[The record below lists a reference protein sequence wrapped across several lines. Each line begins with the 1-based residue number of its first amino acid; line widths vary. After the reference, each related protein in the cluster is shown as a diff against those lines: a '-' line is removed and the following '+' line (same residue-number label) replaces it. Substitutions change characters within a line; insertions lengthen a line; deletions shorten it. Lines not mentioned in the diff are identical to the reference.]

1 MRSGGALTKTSA
13 YNTRKS
19 FLGVGWKF
27 PVDLD
32 RRKGVGMSQF
42 EENIEESILIILGT
56 ALGER
61 VMRPDFGCAVHD
73 LIFAPNNSNTH
84 GLVIYYVKE
93 ALTKWEPRIQALKVD
108 AWADTDE
115 PNKLVTSIEYQVI
128 ATNNVYN
135 LVYPFYLQKS
145 P

>member
-1 MRSGGALTKTSA
+1 
-13 YNTRKS
+13 
-19 FLGVGWKF
+19 
-27 PVDLD
+27 
-32 RRKGVGMSQF
+32 MSQY

-84 GLVIYYVKE
+84 GLIIYYVKE
-93 ALTKWEPRIQALKVD
+93 ALNKWEPRIQALDVKVK
-108 AWADTDE
+108 TDPRE
-115 PNKLVTSIEYQVI
+115 PSRVETRIQYQVI

>member
-1 MRSGGALTKTSA
+1 MAQPAVSPK
-13 YNTRKS
+13 KS
-19 FLGVGWKF
+19 FLGVGWRF

-32 RRKGVGMSQF
+32 RRKGLAMSAY

-61 VMRPDFGCAVHD
+61 VMRPDFGCAAHD
-73 LIFAPNNSNTH
+73 LVFAPNNANTH
-84 GLVIYYVKE
+84 GLMVYYVKE
-93 ALTKWEPRIQALKVD
+93 ALTKWEPRIQALKVV
-108 AWADTDE
+108 ARADKDE
-115 PNKLVTSIEYQVI
+115 LARLDVSIEYQVI
-128 ATNNVYN
+128 ATNNVFN

>member
-1 MRSGGALTKTSA
+1 MA
-13 YNTRKS
+13 TRGRFDTRNS

-32 RRKGVGMSQF
+32 RRRGIAMSQF
-42 EENIEESILIILGT
+42 EENIEESILVILGT

-61 VMRPDFGCAVHD
+61 LMRPDFGCAVHD
-73 LIFAPNNSNTH
+73 LVFAPNNSNTH
-84 GLVIYYVKE
+84 GLVIYYVTE
-93 ALTKWEPRIQALKVD
+93 ALNKWEPRIQALKVD
-108 AWADTDE
+108 CDVDPTALNKVDT
-115 PNKLVTSIEYQVI
+115 KIEYQVI

>member
-1 MRSGGALTKTSA
+1 MAQSGYS
-13 YNTRKS
+13 TRKS

-27 PVDLD
+27 PVELD
-32 RRKGVGMSQF
+32 RRKGLAMTAH

-61 VMRPDFGCAVHD
+61 VMRPDFGCAAHD
-73 LIFAPNNSNTH
+73 LVFAPNNANTH
-84 GLVIYYVKE
+84 GLMVYYVKE
-93 ALTKWEPRIQALKVD
+93 ALTRWEPRIQGLKVT
-108 AWADTDE
+108 AKADPDE
-115 PNKLVTSIEYQVI
+115 MNRLDVSIEYQVI
-128 ATNNVYN
+128 ATNNIFN

>member
-1 MRSGGALTKTSA
+1 MASRGG
-13 YNTRKS
+13 YDTRKS

-32 RRKGVGMSQF
+32 RRRGIAMSQF
-42 EENIEESILIILGT
+42 EENIEESILVILGT
-56 ALGER
+56 SLGER
-61 VMRPDFGCAVHD
+61 LMRPDFGCAVHD
-73 LIFAPNNSNTH
+73 LVFAPNNSNTH
-84 GLVIYYVKE
+84 GLVIYYVTE
-93 ALTKWEPRIQALKVD
+93 ALNKWEPRIQALKVD
-108 AWADTDE
+108 CDIDPQALNKVDT
-115 PNKLVTSIEYQVI
+115 KVEYQVI

>member
-1 MRSGGALTKTSA
+1 MAPPAVSPK
-13 YNTRKS
+13 KS
-19 FLGVGWKF
+19 FLGVGWRF

-32 RRKGVGMSQF
+32 RRKGVAMSAY

-61 VMRPDFGCAVHD
+61 LMRPDFGCAAHD
-73 LIFAPNNSNTH
+73 LVFAPNNANTH
-84 GLVIYYVKE
+84 GLMVYYVKE
-93 ALTKWEPRIQALKVD
+93 ALTKWEPRIQALKVV
-108 AWADTDE
+108 ARADPDE
-115 PNKLVTSIEYQVI
+115 LARLDVSVEYQVI
-128 ATNNVYN
+128 ATNNVFN

>member
-1 MRSGGALTKTSA
+1 M
-13 YNTRKS
+13 
-19 FLGVGWKF
+19 GWKF

-32 RRKGVGMSQF
+32 RRRGIAMSQF

-61 VMRPDFGCAVHD
+61 VMRPDFGCAIHD
-73 LIFAPNNSNTH
+73 LVFAPNNSNTH
-84 GLVIYYVKE
+84 GLVIYYVTE
-93 ALTKWEPRIQALKVD
+93 ALNKWEPRIQALNVD
-108 AWADTDE
+108 CVVGPGVGNRVDVA
-115 PNKLVTSIEYQVI
+115 IEYQVI

>member
-1 MRSGGALTKTSA
+1 MAERANPYDA
-13 YNTRKS
+13 RKS

-27 PVDLD
+27 PIDLD
-32 RRKGVGMSQF
+32 RRKGIALSQF

-61 VMRPDFGCAVHD
+61 IMRPDFGCAVHD
-73 LIFAPNNSNTH
+73 LVFAPNNSNTH
-84 GLVIYYVKE
+84 GLIVYYVKE
-93 ALTKWEPRIQALKVD
+93 ALTKWEPRIQALNVRCD
-108 AWADTDE
+108 LNTEE
-115 PNKLVTSIEYQVI
+115 PSRVNTAIEYQVI

>member
-1 MRSGGALTKTSA
+1 
-13 YNTRKS
+13 
-19 FLGVGWKF
+19 
-27 PVDLD
+27 
-32 RRKGVGMSQF
+32 MSTF

-61 VMRPDFGCAVHD
+61 VMRPDFGCAIHD
-73 LIFAPNNSNTH
+73 LVFAPNNSNTH
-84 GLVIYYVKE
+84 GLIIYYVTE
-93 ALTKWEPRIQALKVD
+93 ALNKWEPRIQALGVD
-108 AWADTDE
+108 CE
-115 PNKLVTSIEYQVI
+115 LGPGQGNRVNVSIEYQVI

>member
-1 MRSGGALTKTSA
+1 MAPPQRLGTF
-13 YNTRKS
+13 NTRKS

-27 PVDLD
+27 PIDLD
-32 RRKGVGMSQF
+32 RRRGVAMSQF

-61 VMRPDFGCAVHD
+61 VMRPEFGCEVHD
-73 LIFAPNNSNTH
+73 LVFAPNNSNTH

-93 ALTKWEPRIQALKVD
+93 ALAKWEPRIQALNVD
-108 AWADTDE
+108 ASIDLDE
-115 PNKLVTSIEYQVI
+115 PSRLNAKIEYQVI

>member
-1 MRSGGALTKTSA
+1 MATRGG
-13 YNTRKS
+13 YDTRKS

-32 RRKGVGMSQF
+32 RRRGIAMSQF
-42 EENIEESILIILGT
+42 EENIEESILVILGT
-56 ALGER
+56 SLGER
-61 VMRPDFGCAVHD
+61 LMRPDFGCAVHD
-73 LIFAPNNSNTH
+73 LVFAPNNSNTH
-84 GLVIYYVKE
+84 GLVIYYVTE
-93 ALTKWEPRIQALKVD
+93 ALNKWEPRIQALKVD
-108 AWADTDE
+108 CDVDPKALNKVDT
-115 PNKLVTSIEYQVI
+115 KVEYQVI

>member
-1 MRSGGALTKTSA
+1 MAKKAGYFS
-13 YNTRKS
+13 TRKS

-27 PVDLD
+27 PIDLD
-32 RRKGVGMSQF
+32 RRKGVAMSQF

-84 GLVIYYVKE
+84 GLIIYYVKE
-93 ALTKWEPRIQALKVD
+93 ALTKWEPRIQALDVKAVLD
-108 AWADTDE
+108 RNELSRINTE
-115 PNKLVTSIEYQVI
+115 IKYQVI

>member
-1 MRSGGALTKTSA
+1 MAGRGG
-13 YNTRKS
+13 YDTRKS

-32 RRKGVGMSQF
+32 RRRGIAMSQF
-42 EENIEESILIILGT
+42 EENIEESILVILGT
-56 ALGER
+56 SLGER
-61 VMRPDFGCAVHD
+61 LMRPDFGCAVHD
-73 LIFAPNNSNTH
+73 LVFAPNNSNTH
-84 GLVIYYVKE
+84 GLVIYYVTE
-93 ALTKWEPRIQALKVD
+93 ALNKWEPRIQALKVD
-108 AWADTDE
+108 CDIDPQALNKVDT
-115 PNKLVTSIEYQVI
+115 KIEYQVI

>member
-1 MRSGGALTKTSA
+1 MALPTFD
-13 YNTRKS
+13 TRKT

-27 PVDLD
+27 PIDVD
-32 RRKGVGMSQF
+32 RRKGLGMSPY
-42 EENIEESILIILGT
+42 EESIEESILIILGT
-56 ALGER
+56 ALGEGAL
-61 VMRPDFGCAVHD
+61 RPDFGCAIHD

-84 GLVIYYVKE
+84 GLIIYHVKE
-93 ALTKWEPRIQALKVD
+93 ALMKWEPRIQNVTVDVETDKDALSRLYVKV
-108 AWADTDE
+108 
-115 PNKLVTSIEYQVI
+115 EYQVI

>member
-1 MRSGGALTKTSA
+1 MALPTFD
-13 YNTRKS
+13 TRKS

-27 PVDLD
+27 PIDVD
-32 RRKGVGMSQF
+32 RRKGIGMSQF

-61 VMRPDFGCAVHD
+61 VMRPDFGCAIHD

-84 GLVIYYVKE
+84 GLIIYHVKE
-93 ALTKWEPRIQALKVD
+93 ALMKWEPRIQNITVDVETDPDALSRIYVKV
-108 AWADTDE
+108 
-115 PNKLVTSIEYQVI
+115 EYQVI

>member
-1 MRSGGALTKTSA
+1 MGMPTFD
-13 YNTRKS
+13 TRRS

-27 PVDLD
+27 PVDVD

-42 EENIEESILIILGT
+42 EENIEESILVILGT

-61 VMRPDFGCAVHD
+61 VMRPDFGCAIHD
-73 LIFAPNNSNTH
+73 LIFAPNNANTH
-84 GLVIYYVKE
+84 GLIIYHVKE
-93 ALTKWEPRIQALKVD
+93 ALTKWEPRIQNISVD
-108 AWADTDE
+108 IELDDNE
-115 PNKLVTSIEYQVI
+115 PTRLYTRVEYQVI

>member
-1 MRSGGALTKTSA
+1 MGQSA
-13 YNTRKS
+13 FNTRKS
-19 FLGVGWKF
+19 FLGVGGKF
-27 PVDLD
+27 PVDLN
-32 RRKGVGMSQF
+32 RRKGIAMSQF

-61 VMRPDFGCAVHD
+61 VMRPDFGCAAHD

-84 GLVIYYVKE
+84 GLIVHYVKE
-93 ALTKWEPRIQALKVD
+93 ALTKWEPRIQELEVHAGM
-108 AWADTDE
+108 ARDE
-115 PNKLVTSIEYQVI
+115 PNKLDVSIQYQVI

>member
-1 MRSGGALTKTSA
+1 VAERANPYDA
-13 YNTRKS
+13 RKS

-27 PVDLD
+27 PIDLD
-32 RRKGVGMSQF
+32 RRKGIALSQF

-61 VMRPDFGCAVHD
+61 IMRPDFGCAVHD
-73 LIFAPNNSNTH
+73 LVFAPNNSNTH
-84 GLVIYYVKE
+84 GLIVYYVKE
-93 ALTKWEPRIQALKVD
+93 ALTKWEPRIQALNVRCD
-108 AWADTDE
+108 LNTEE
-115 PNKLVTSIEYQVI
+115 PSRVNTAIEYQVI

>member
-1 MRSGGALTKTSA
+1 VASHPHD
-13 YNTRKS
+13 TRKS

-32 RRKGVGMSQF
+32 RRKGVAMSQY
-42 EENIEESILIILGT
+42 EENIEESILIIIGT

-61 VMRPDFGCAVHD
+61 VMRPDFGCAAHD
-73 LIFAPNNSNTH
+73 LIFAPNNANTH
-84 GLVIYYVKE
+84 GLMIYYVKE
-93 ALTKWEPRIQALKVD
+93 ALAKWEPRIETLDVSARVD
-108 AWADTDE
+108 REE
-115 PNKLVTSIEYQVI
+115 PSRLDCDIRYRVI

>member
-1 MRSGGALTKTSA
+1 VARQRAGGFD
-13 YNTRKS
+13 TRKS

-27 PVDLD
+27 PIDLD
-32 RRKGVGMSQF
+32 RRRGIAMSTF

-61 VMRPDFGCAVHD
+61 VMRPDFGCAIHD
-73 LIFAPNNSNTH
+73 LVFAPNNSNTH
-84 GLVIYYVKE
+84 GLIIYYVTE
-93 ALTKWEPRIQALKVD
+93 ALNKWEPRIQALGVD
-108 AWADTDE
+108 CE
-115 PNKLVTSIEYQVI
+115 LGPGVGNRVNVSIEYQVI

>member
-1 MRSGGALTKTSA
+1 MAPSPSGFS
-13 YNTRKS
+13 TRKS

-32 RRKGVGMSQF
+32 QRKGIAMSQY

-84 GLVIYYVKE
+84 GLIIYYVKE
-93 ALTKWEPRIQALKVD
+93 ALNKWEPRIQALDVKVK
-108 AWADTDE
+108 TDPRE
-115 PNKLVTSIEYQVI
+115 PSRVETRIQYQVI

>member
-1 MRSGGALTKTSA
+1 MAKKASA
-13 YNTRKS
+13 YNTRRS

-32 RRKGVGMSQF
+32 RRKGIAMSQF

-84 GLVIYYVKE
+84 GLVIYHVKE
-93 ALTKWEPRIQALKVD
+93 ALTKWEPRIQALKID
-108 AWADTDE
+108 AFADLSE
-115 PNKLVTSIEYQVI
+115 LNKLVTSIEYQVI
-128 ATNNVYN
+128 ATNNVFN
-135 LVYPFYLQKS
+135 LVFPFYLQKS

>member
-1 MRSGGALTKTSA
+1 MATRGRFD
-13 YNTRKS
+13 TRKS

-32 RRKGVGMSQF
+32 RRRGIAMSQF
-42 EENIEESILIILGT
+42 EENIEESILVILGT

-61 VMRPDFGCAVHD
+61 LMRPDFGCAVHD
-73 LIFAPNNSNTH
+73 LVFAPNNSNTH
-84 GLVIYYVKE
+84 GLVIYYVTE
-93 ALTKWEPRIQALKVD
+93 ALNKWEPRIQALKVD
-108 AWADTDE
+108 CDVDPTALNKVDT
-115 PNKLVTSIEYQVI
+115 KIEYQVI

>member
-1 MRSGGALTKTSA
+1 MSDTPDIIGRGFTFPFRVDKTGSIALTTGADDIESA
-13 YNTRKS
+13 MR
-19 FLGVGWKF
+19 V
-27 PVDLD
+27 
-32 RRKGVGMSQF
+32 
-42 EENIEESILIILGT
+42 ILCT
-56 ALGER
+56 APGER

-73 LIFAPNNSNTH
+73 LIFAPNNANTH

-93 ALTKWEPRIQALKVD
+93 ALTKWEPRIQALDVKVNLD
-108 AWADTDE
+108 RDE
-115 PNKLVTSIEYQVI
+115 QSRINSEIKYQVI

>member
-1 MRSGGALTKTSA
+1 MPPAF
-13 YNTRKS
+13 NTRKS

-32 RRKGVGMSQF
+32 RRKGVAMSQY

-73 LIFAPNNSNTH
+73 LVFAPNNANTH
-84 GLVIYYVKE
+84 GLIIYYVKD
-93 ALTKWEPRIQALKVD
+93 ALSKWEPRIQALNVRVQVD
-108 AWADTDE
+108 RDE
-115 PNKLVTSIEYQVI
+115 PSRINTQIEYQVI
-128 ATNNVYN
+128 ATNNIFN

>member
-1 MRSGGALTKTSA
+1 MVEKVSRF
-13 YNTRKS
+13 NTRKS

-27 PVDLD
+27 PVEID
-32 RRKGVGMSQF
+32 RRKGVAMSQH

-61 VMRPDFGCAVHD
+61 LMRPEFGCAVHD
-73 LIFAPNNSNTH
+73 LVFAPNNSNTH
-84 GLVIYYVKE
+84 GLIIYYVKE
-93 ALTKWEPRIQALKVD
+93 ALNKWEPRIQGLKVD
-108 AWADTDE
+108 AHADRQE
-115 PNKLVTSIEYQVI
+115 LSRLNVSIEYQVI

-135 LVYPFYLQKS
+135 LVFPFYLQKS